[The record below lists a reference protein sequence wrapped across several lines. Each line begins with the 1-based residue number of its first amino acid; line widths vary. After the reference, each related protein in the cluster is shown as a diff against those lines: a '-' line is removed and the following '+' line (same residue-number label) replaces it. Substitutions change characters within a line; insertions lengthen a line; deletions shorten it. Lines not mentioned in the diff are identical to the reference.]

1 VVVAVGS
8 RSERQVG
15 RDQREACVAGSFGE
29 AIHAKRV
36 ASLIDG
42 VDGVLHA
49 ATVGIRAIGQG
60 LAAAQG
66 LVPKHAIKQVD
77 RLLSNTDLDRESLF
91 RGWVSFVVAE
101 RAEIVVTFDWTEF
114 EDSDQS
120 LVVLGLQ
127 TGHGRSTA
135 LVWQTVRRAE
145 LKDRRNDHEE
155 EVLGLLSAVLPEGV
169 RGTVV
174 ADRGFAD
181 RKRFV
186 FLQEELG
193 FDDLIRLRANLD
205 VEAESGE
212 TRKAAEWVGRGGRMR
227 VLRHARVT
235 AQHTAVPVVVCVQ
248 EPAMKDAW
256 CLVSSRADGTGS
268 QLKQAYGRRFT
279 VEETFRDLKNPR
291 LGLGLKQT
299 VITRNDRRDM
309 FFLLAVLAHALL
321 TLLGK
326 AGQERGMERLLGATR
341 PGGISRFRQGLL
353 LYERLPTR
361 REARVRALMTRFAAL
376 LRQHVI
382 FTGILALL

>member
-1 VVVAVGS
+1 
-8 RSERQVG
+8 
-15 RDQREACVAGSFGE
+15 
-29 AIHAKRV
+29 
-36 ASLIDG
+36 LIDG

-49 ATVGIRAIGQG
+49 ATLGIRAIGQG

-77 RLLSNTDLDRESLF
+77 RLLSNTELDRESLF
-91 RGWVSFVVAE
+91 RCWVSFVVAE
-101 RAEIVVTFDWTEF
+101 RAEIVVNFDWTEF

-120 LVVLGLQ
+120 MVVLGLQ

-135 LVWQTVRRAE
+135 LVWKTVRRSE
-145 LKDRRNDHEE
+145 LKDRRNDYEDE
-155 EVLGLLSAVLPEGV
+155 LLVLLSAVLPEGV
-169 RGTVV
+169 RVTVV

-181 RKRFV
+181 RKLFV
-186 FLQEELG
+186 FLKEELG
-193 FDDLIRLRANLD
+193 FDYLIRLRANIY

-212 TRKAAEWVGRGGRMR
+212 IRKAAEWVGRGGRMR

-235 AQHTAVPVVVCVQ
+235 AQPTAVPVVVCVQ

-256 CLVSSRADGTGS
+256 CLVSSRADWTGS

-309 FFLLAVLAHALL
+309 LCLLAVLAHALL

-326 AGQERGMERLLGATR
+326 AGQELGMERWLGATR
-341 PGGISRFRQGLL
+341 PGGISLFRQGLL
-353 LYERLPTR
+353 RYELLPTM
-361 REARVRALMTRFAAL
+361 REDWLRALMTRFGEL
-376 LRQHVI
+376 LRQHMI
-382 FTGILALL
+382 FTGILGLL